1 MNYKIKNLNLK
12 KKKNYHIYSLD
23 ARCIED
29 VDWDDL
35 LELAQVERGM
45 SKAMGPDGQTHR

>member
-1 MNYKIKNLNLK
+1 MNYKIKIKKNKNK
-12 KKKNYHIYSLD
+12 KKKKTIT
-23 ARCIED
+23 ED

-45 SKAMGPDGQTHR
+45 SKTMGPDGQTHR